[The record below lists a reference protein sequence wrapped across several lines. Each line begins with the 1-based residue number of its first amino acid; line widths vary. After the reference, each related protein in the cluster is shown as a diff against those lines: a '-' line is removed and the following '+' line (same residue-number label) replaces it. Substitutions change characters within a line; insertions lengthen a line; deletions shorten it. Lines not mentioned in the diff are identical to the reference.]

1 MITTGIDAGREV
13 RAPMEEAIVRRG
25 EAIVRRGQLFDG
37 RGTQTSRRIN
47 LEQIQLRIVQ
57 GYVHETTIWCIT
69 TINGCTVRGCGET
82 A

>member
-1 MITTGIDAGREV
+1 MITTGIDAGGEV
-13 RAPMEEAIVRRG
+13 QAPME

-37 RGTQTSRRIN
+37 RDTQTSRRIN

-57 GYVHETTIWCIT
+57 VYVHEPRY
-69 TINGCTVRGCGET
+69 G

>member
-1 MITTGIDAGREV
+1 MVSGDSEMITTGIDAGREV
-13 RAPMEEAIVRRG
+13 RSPMEEAIVRRG

-37 RGTQTSRRIN
+37 RDTQTSRRSN

-57 GYVHETTIWCIT
+57 VYMPRSG
-69 TINGCTVRGCGET
+69 